1 MFVTVDSSDT
11 LRPLSLQPL
20 WLDWWNECG
29 GSQLSDQELLRPELL
44 YLVKMG
50 YGSLRLYVPLHLYTM
65 AFQSIEKET
74 SVPFHDFLM
83 KLKRILEKRSLR
95 QSKLFLG
102 SAASES
108 APALLAVP

>member
-1 MFVTVDSSDT
+1 MDH
-11 LRPLSLQPL
+11 
-20 WLDWWNECG
+20 
-29 GSQLSDQELLRPELL
+29 
-44 YLVKMG
+44 
-50 YGSLRLYVPLHLYTM
+50 GSLRVYVPLYLYTM
-65 AFQSIEKET
+65 VLQSNEKEIP
-74 SVPFHDFLM
+74 VHFHDFLM